1 MIAVLGLS
9 SQLTHHRHKGGSLVV
24 PVDPG
29 AVKKVKVKKR
39 YHYANPFNVNM
50 PVE

>member
-9 SQLTHHRHKGGSLVV
+9 SQLTHHRDKGGSLVV

-29 AVKKVKVKKR
+29 AVKKVKVKKGIT
-39 YHYANPFNVNM
+39 M
-50 PVE
+50 P

>member
-9 SQLTHHRHKGGSLVV
+9 SQFTHHRHKGRSLVV

-29 AVKKVKVKKR
+29 TVEKVKVKTKEALLR
-39 YHYANPFNVNM
+39 K
-50 PVE
+50 